1 MFSGRAEL
9 SPDGKTLAFGKKYE
23 VLLFHFDLPQ
33 ADSWQRGVFSWRTI
47 MPKIDELTP
56 IDRKSTSK
64 VINILKISLNL
75 FRGIKVKGTCCSI
88 IFYAVFMIAGCVSWK
103 YDMCRHSF
111 RFDLDIHSPDM
122 EVLDYQYGSSRQFC
136 TYKEFEGA
144 ITKRSISGVM
154 ARGEFLYV
162 KWRDKQSGQVFED
175 RVDFSG
181 RLPAKLTGYTVTF
194 FVKGPQLYV
203 YLLSPHKDR
212 RPSSWPEGPM
222 KLFRSL
228 KQYEIYPSKTDWS
241 FLGEHPVFIS
251 RRERNE

>member
-1 MFSGRAEL
+1 MN
-9 SPDGKTLAFGKKYE
+9 
-23 VLLFHFDLPQ
+23 
-33 ADSWQRGVFSWRTI
+33 
-47 MPKIDELTP
+47 LTP
-56 IDRKSTSK
+56 IDRKLTSK
-64 VINILKISLNL
+64 VINILKISLNQ
-75 FRGIKVKGTCCSI
+75 FRGTKTLMAYYSLISLV
-88 IFYAVFMIAGCVSWK
+88 IFLIAGCVSWK
-103 YDMCRHSF
+103 YDMVFHSF
-111 RFDLDIHSPDM
+111 QFDLDIHSPNM

-136 TYKEFEGA
+136 TYKEFEGP
-144 ITKRSISGVM
+144 ILKRSIAGGI

-181 RLPAKLTGYTVTF
+181 RLPAKLTGYIVTF

-241 FLGEHPVFIS
+241 FLEEHPVFNS
-251 RRERNE
+251 RRDRNGH